1 MRFLTVLLFFFLLTA
16 CAATRLSGVVDP
28 SYRDNF
34 QVNKIIVVGSGMPI
48 DEQKVLE
55 KIFDQSFAKYDVE
68 VLRGLEVFPPTRDS
82 SDQDAFKIARNE
94 GADTILIVSTS
105 GRDVSKTYIQPTY
118 YPGTS
123 TSYISGYGNFATVNT
138 YTTPGYTTGGYN
150 IRKPSMNVNVYLK
163 NVKNKETIWVAEG
176 LSSGNAFASF
186 ADLTI
191 SVAKTSVKELANEGL
206 IAEKLAQSPD
216 H

>member
-94 GADTILIVSTS
+94 GADTI
-105 GRDVSKTYIQPTY
+105 
-118 YPGTS
+118 
-123 TSYISGYGNFATVNT
+123 
-138 YTTPGYTTGGYN
+138 
-150 IRKPSMNVNVYLK
+150 
-163 NVKNKETIWVAEG
+163 
-176 LSSGNAFASF
+176 
-186 ADLTI
+186 
-191 SVAKTSVKELANEGL
+191 
-206 IAEKLAQSPD
+206 
-216 H
+216 